1 MTHQDRD
8 ARLRDLDSGLE
19 EVPFPLFGLPEGML
33 TPCRLG
39 STGHSGDVVNLVAIE
54 HGQRDG
60 GAWVQV
66 TVTGPTHHGSAVR
79 DPLPMIA
86 TEYLN
91 LLGIEVATA
100 EELDEAVKSVLASSF
115 TEAPIEVDGQV
126 ETFRTLSQ
134 GTSWVAVHD
143 LPPDHVLYVLGR
155 GFPIADLRLER
166 LTELRRYVVP
176 SSA

>member
-1 MTHQDRD
+1 MTDKE
-8 ARLRDLDSGLE
+8 LE
-19 EVPFPLFGLPEGML
+19 AIPFALFGLPEGML

-39 STGHSGDVVNLVAIE
+39 STGHSGDVVNLVALE

-66 TVTGPTHHGSAVR
+66 TVTGPTHRGSGVR
-79 DPLPMIA
+79 DPLPMIV

-91 LLGIEVATA
+91 LLGGEFSTA
-100 EELDEAVKSVLASSF
+100 EELHEAVTAVLASDF
-115 TEAPIEVDGQV
+115 AEAPVELDGQV

-134 GTSWVAVHD
+134 GTNWVAIHD

-155 GFPIADLRLER
+155 GLPIADLRLER
-166 LTELRRYVVP
+166 LTDLRRYVVP